1 MTVTESETGTDTAT
15 NTPTNSRVEAIFTD
29 VLGSL
34 LGVIEKHQ
42 VTWEEYRAAT
52 VWLTEAGAQ
61 GFEIPLMLDVF
72 LSQKVDDVN
81 FAARGGTE
89 SNVEGPFYVPDAQ
102 LLERPY
108 VLPQRD
114 GEPGERLVFSG
125 TVRTSGGAPLAGAMV
140 DVWQASA
147 AGEYSNFHPTVPAG
161 NLRGRLTTDDAGRFE
176 FETIVPPSYGI
187 PDKGATAQLLEALGR
202 HLIRPGH
209 IHFKVSHPT
218 CRSLTTQIYFEGDP
232 YIDSDVV
239 GAVKDSLVVGLVRNG
254 EADTQCS
261 YNFVLVPTDEG

>member
-1 MTVTESETGTDTAT
+1 MTMTDSRT
-15 NTPTNSRVEAIFTD
+15 NTRLEAIFTD
-29 VLGSL
+29 VLDSL
-34 LGVIEKHQ
+34 LGIIRKHK

-61 GFEIPLMLDVF
+61 GYEIPLMLDVF
-72 LSQKVDDVN
+72 LSQTVDDVN
-81 FAARGGTE
+81 FAAQGGTE

-108 VLPQRD
+108 VLPMRD

-125 TVRTSGGAPLAGAMV
+125 TVRSTDGSPLGGATV

-147 AGEYSNFHPTVPAG
+147 AGEYANFHPTVPAG
-161 NLRGRLTTDDAGRFE
+161 NLRGRLTTDDLGGFE
-176 FETIVPPSYGI
+176 FVTIVPPSYGI
-187 PDKGATAQLLEALGR
+187 PDKGATAQLLEAMGR

-209 IHFKVSHPT
+209 IHFKVSHPA
-218 CRSLTTQIYFEGDP
+218 CRAVTTQIYFEGDP

-239 GAVKDSLVVGLVRNG
+239 GAVKDSLIVSLVRTG
-254 EADTQCS
+254 EAEARCS
-261 YNFVLVPTDEG
+261 YDFVLVPAGDTAGARS

>member
-1 MTVTESETGTDTAT
+1 MTVTETRTRT
-15 NTPTNSRVEAIFTD
+15 NPRLEAIFTD
-29 VLGSL
+29 VLDSL
-34 LGVIEKHQ
+34 LGIIRKHG

-61 GFEIPLMLDVF
+61 GYEIPLMLDVF
-72 LSQKVDDVN
+72 LSQTVDDVN
-81 FAARGGTE
+81 FAAQGGTE

-108 VLPQRD
+108 VLPMRE
-114 GEPGERLVFSG
+114 GEAGERLVFSG
-125 TVRTSGGAPLAGAMV
+125 TVRSTDGSPLAGAMV

-161 NLRGRLTTDDAGRFE
+161 NLRGRFTADDAGQFE

-187 PDKGATAQLLEALGR
+187 PDTGATAQLLEALGR
-202 HLIRPGH
+202 ELIRPGH
-209 IHFKVSHPT
+209 IHLKVSHPT

-232 YIDSDVV
+232 YIDCDVV
-239 GAVKDSLVVGLVRNG
+239 GAVKDSLIVSLVRSG
-254 EADTQCS
+254 EAETRCS
-261 YNFVLVPTDEG
+261 YDFVLVPATA

>member
-1 MTVTESETGTDTAT
+1 MTMTDSETSI
-15 NTPTNSRVEAIFTD
+15 NSRLQVIFTD
-29 VLGSL
+29 VVDSL
-34 LGVIEKHQ
+34 LDIIQRHQ
-42 VTWEEYRAAT
+42 VTWDEYRAAT

-61 GFEIPLMLDVF
+61 GYEIPLMLDVF
-72 LSQKVDDVN
+72 LSQTVDDVN
-81 FAARGGTE
+81 FAAKSGTE
-89 SNVEGPFYVPDAQ
+89 STVEGPFYVPDSQ

-125 TVRTSGGAPLAGAMV
+125 TVCSTNGSPLAGAMV
-140 DVWQASA
+140 DLWQASA
-147 AGEYSNFHPTVPAG
+147 AGEYSNFHPTVPEG
-161 NLRGRLTTDDAGRFE
+161 NLRGRLTTDDLGRFE
-176 FETIVPPSYGI
+176 LETIVPPSYGI

-218 CRSLTTQIYFEGDP
+218 CRSLTTQIYFKGDP

-239 GAVKDSLVVGLVRNG
+239 GAVKDSLVIGLVRNG
-254 EADTQCS
+254 EADTRCS
-261 YNFVLVPTDEG
+261 YDFVLAPSDDF

>member
-1 MTVTESETGTDTAT
+1 MTDIDTDTTTA
-15 NTPTNSRVEAIFTD
+15 SRLQAIFTD
-29 VLGSL
+29 VLDSL
-34 LGVIEKHQ
+34 LGIIQKHQ

-52 VWLTEAGAQ
+52 EWLTEAGAQ
-61 GFEIPLMLDVF
+61 GYEIPLMLDVF
-72 LSQKVDDVN
+72 LSQTVDDVN

-89 SNVEGPFYVPDAQ
+89 SNVEGPFYVPDSQ

-108 VLPQRD
+108 VLPQRE

-125 TVRTSGGAPLAGAMV
+125 TVRTPDGSPLAGAEV

-147 AGEYSNFHPTVPAG
+147 DGEYSNFHPTVPAG

-176 FETIVPPSYGI
+176 FETVVPPSYGI
-187 PDKGATAQLLEALGR
+187 PDSGATAKLLGALGR

-209 IHFKVSHPT
+209 IHFKLSHPT
-218 CRSLTTQIYFEGDP
+218 CQSITTQIYFEGDP

-239 GAVKDSLVVGLVRNG
+239 GAVKDSLIVSLVRNG
-254 EADTQCS
+254 EAETRCS
-261 YNFVLVPTDEG
+261 YDFVLVPASDEN

>member
-1 MTVTESETGTDTAT
+1 MTMTDSETST
-15 NTPTNSRVEAIFTD
+15 NTRLEVIFTD

-34 LGVIEKHQ
+34 LDIIRRHR

-52 VWLTEAGAQ
+52 VWLTEAGSQ

-72 LSQKVDDVN
+72 LSQTVDDVN
-81 FAARGGTE
+81 FAAQGGTE
-89 SNVEGPFYVPDAQ
+89 SNVEGPFYVPDSQ
-102 LLERPY
+102 MLERPY
-108 VLPQRD
+108 VLPQRE

-125 TVRTSGGAPLAGAMV
+125 TVRSTDGSPLADALV

-161 NLRGRLTTDDAGRFE
+161 NLRGRLTTDAAGRFE
-176 FETIVPPSYGI
+176 LETIVPPSYGI
-187 PDKGATAQLLEALGR
+187 PDTGATAQLLEALGR

-209 IHFKVSHPT
+209 IHVKVSHPA

-232 YIDSDVV
+232 YIDCDVV
-239 GAVKDSLVVGLVRNG
+239 GAVKDSLIVELVRNG
-254 EADTQCS
+254 EAETRCS
-261 YNFVLVPTDEG
+261 YDFVLTPNGLA

>member
-1 MTVTESETGTDTAT
+1 MTVTEPKITTDT
-15 NTPTNSRVEAIFTD
+15 RLELIFTD

-34 LGVIEKHQ
+34 LDVIRRHQ
-42 VTWEEYRAAT
+42 VTWDEYRAAT
-52 VWLTEAGAQ
+52 TWLTEAGAQ

-72 LSQKVDDVN
+72 LSQTVDDVN
-81 FAARGGTE
+81 FAAQGGTE

-114 GEPGERLVFSG
+114 AEPGERLVFSG
-125 TVRTSGGAPLAGAMV
+125 TVRSSDGSPLAGALV

-147 AGEYSNFHPTVPAG
+147 AGEYSNFHPTVPEG
-161 NLRGRLTTDDAGRFE
+161 NLRGRLTTDDLGRFE

-187 PDKGATAQLLEALGR
+187 PDKGATAVLLEALGR

-209 IHFKVSHPT
+209 IHFKVSHPA

-239 GAVKDSLVVGLVRNG
+239 GAVKDSLVVGLERNG
-254 EADTQCS
+254 EAETRCS
-261 YNFVLVPTDEG
+261 YDFVLVRLPDEA